1 MEQTQETRPCLTR
14 LDCMMIHFNPLF
26 NDGDMTELKHFNTN
40 VHNLISRYPTVFTR
54 RNKKLVLVSPD
65 KTEEAQHI
73 LLDYYKYTI
82 NQLLCRTDV
91 RDVLNI
97 ELFVDDKLN
106 QLLNLPEIVP
116 FFTRKQIKSW
126 LYRLNYKQQ
135 ANTKTKHESVKELLQ
150 RDDIHEILTN
160 TALSIKEKC
169 TRVQQLEPTL
179 TYGKIYYHIKNNM

>member
-1 MEQTQETRPCLTR
+1 MEQTQETQPCLTR

-26 NDGDMTELKHFNTN
+26 NDGLMTELRHFNTN
-40 VHNLISRYPTVFTR
+40 IHNLITRYPTVFTR

-65 KTEEAQHI
+65 KLEEAKHI
-73 LLDYYKYTI
+73 LLDYYKYTL
-82 NQLLCRTDV
+82 NELLCRTDV

-106 QLLNLPEIVP
+106 QLLELPEIVP

-126 LYRLNYKQQ
+126 LYRLNYSQQ
-135 ANTKTKHESVKELLQ
+135 ANTKTKHESVKEMLQ

-169 TRVQQLEPTL
+169 ERVQQLEPKL